1 MPRTLAPAR
10 VSCAAGRAQHA
21 PAAERSVC
29 QTRTRETAQERV
41 PRARGQRRSAHAT
54 RAPGAPARAAQRS
67 VRRRRLTHQPTRGS
81 RRCALE
87 RRRQSVLHEE
97 GPPVP
102 VALTVTLHRCTG
114 VHYKR
119 RRNTKAC
126 NRRYVRYSDPRG
138 AYEIPRVYAA
148 CCATAGSPAWGLRA
162 EEGGAMKSRQQG
174 LALQSL
180 GLWCWGEGGGE
191 GAERGG
197 GGESGEV

>member
-1 MPRTLAPAR
+1 M
-10 VSCAAGRAQHA
+10 
-21 PAAERSVC
+21 
-29 QTRTRETAQERV
+29 
-41 PRARGQRRSAHAT
+41 PRARGQQRGAHAT

-67 VRRRRLTHQPTRGS
+67 VRRRRLTHRPTRGS

-87 RRRQSVLHEE
+87 RKRQSVLQEE

-148 CCATAGSPAWGLRA
+148 CCATAGLPAWGLRA
-162 EEGGAMKSRQQG
+162 EEGGAMRSRQQG

-180 GLWCWGEGGGE
+180 GLWKGHRGEGEERVGRCRAVCPCCRRAISQKRLPASQNTTAGRAGGRE
-191 GAERGG
+191 GSKKRL
-197 GGESGEV
+197 